1 MSKNSY
7 IIIGAFLLAIGGISV
22 GSLLAKDREF
32 SPNENRYLSGLPKC
46 SVERIL
52 SGDFQED
59 LENYLNDQI
68 LGRDQW
74 ITAKTA
80 LQKTCG
86 DTDIG
91 GAYVG
96 KDGYD
101 FEKILPE
108 DIDDKLVNRNIQSVQ
123 QFLEKSTAQ
132 VKKEHMSFLL
142 VPTSGLVMK
151 EYLPQNAILF
161 DQEAYM
167 DRVKD
172 ALKEYRFLDGREIF
186 QSEVDYK
193 TEADSKTK
201 VDSKTEADSKTKA
214 DEDLYYRTDHHWT
227 TYGAFVAFEEWCRQT
242 GHSFEGADAYEAT
255 TVTKQ
260 FRGSLYSKI
269 LDYDSAYDSIV
280 KMTKKQD
287 ATDYKVIADGK
298 DIGGFYQKDKLQ
310 EKDKYAYFFGGNYGE
325 VAIEGTQDGKG
336 NLLVIKDSFANA
348 FVPFLADSYDNIYMI
363 DLRYFNEDIQEF
375 MKEKNVT
382 DILVLY
388 NVSNFVTDRNL
399 FKLK

>member
-7 IIIGAFLLAIGGISV
+7 IITGAFLLAIGGISV

-46 SVERIL
+46 SVDRIF

-74 ITAKTA
+74 ITVKTGI
-80 LQKTCG
+80 QKTCG

-132 VKKEHMSFLL
+132 VEKDHMSFLL

-151 EYLPQNAILF
+151 EYLPKNAILF

-172 ALKEYRFLDGREIF
+172 ALKEYRFMDGRKIF
-186 QSEVDYK
+186 QSEM
-193 TEADSKTK
+193 DSKTK
-201 VDSKTEADSKTKA
+201 EASKTEADSKTKA
-214 DEDLYYRTDHHWT
+214 DKALYYRTDHHWT

-242 GHSFEGADAYEAT
+242 GHSFEGIDAYET
-255 TVTKQ
+255 ETVTKQ

-287 ATDYKVIADGK
+287 ATAYKVIADGK
-298 DIGGFYQKDKLQ
+298 DIGGFYQEDKLQ

-325 VAIEGTQDGKG
+325 VAIEGTQEGKG

-348 FVPFLADSYDNIYMI
+348 FVPFLADSYDNIYMV
-363 DLRYFNEDIQEF
+363 DLRYFNEDMQAYL
-375 MKEKNVT
+375 KEKNIT

-399 FKLK
+399 YKLK